1 MTFTTGCST
10 VSPMCLANHRHIDSG
25 LFLQVIDV
33 LSHVLEQDSLI
44 MEQLDEVVGWC
55 CVVVCQIEVLH
66 KLIERFRFLD
76 EVIQSEDGLWVRQI
90 ILLQVVVET
99 GAR

>member
-1 MTFTTGCST
+1 MK
-10 VSPMCLANHRHIDSG
+10 H
-25 LFLQVIDV
+25 
-33 LSHVLEQDSLI
+33 
-44 MEQLDEVVGWC
+44 LDEVVGWC

-90 ILLQVVVET
+90 KLLQVVVET